1 MQLIFY
7 HTNDTQNTINK
18 TLTKIDEKEL
28 HLKASTD
35 INNPRLLLK
44 NNNLDHSINYMK
56 ILDRF
61 YLVDLK
67 FIRNNSLVI
76 LNCQLDVLETYK
88 DIILNSQAD
97 IIAKSSVSNIKQSDV
112 TQETITKIF
121 KSDTVIPNGSSIII
135 QTAGEPL
142 ENKGVQRW
150 LILRQLKTWA
160 LPMTQKRMPVFQ

>member
-7 HTNDTQNTINK
+7 HTDDSETTINK
-18 TLTKIDEKEL
+18 TLNKIEEKEL

-35 INNPRLLLK
+35 INRPRLLLK
-44 NNNLDHSINYMK
+44 NNNLDHGINYMK
-56 ILDRF
+56 MLDRF
-61 YLVDLK
+61 YFVDLN

-97 IIAKSSVSNIKQSDV
+97 IIEKSNVSNTKQSDV
-112 TQETITKIF
+112 TQETITKIY

-135 QTAGEPL
+135 QTSGEPL
-142 ENKGVQRW
+142 ENKGEQRW
-150 LILRQLKTWA
+150 
-160 LPMTQKRMPVFQ
+160 

>member
-1 MQLIFY
+1 MLLLFLLYGGKMKLIFY
-7 HTNDTQNTINK
+7 HTNDSLNTINK
-18 TLTKIDEKEL
+18 SLTEINEKDL

-35 INNPRLLLK
+35 ISNPQLLLK
-44 NNNLDHSINYMK
+44 NNDFNPNINYMK
-56 ILDRF
+56 MLNRY

-88 DIILNSQAD
+88 DTILNSQAD
-97 IIAKSSVSNIKQSDV
+97 IIEKSNVSNVKQGDV

-135 QTAGEPL
+135 QTSGEPL
-142 ENKGVQRW
+142 ENKGEQRW
-150 LILRQLKTWA
+150 
-160 LPMTQKRMPVFQ
+160 

>member
-7 HTNDTQNTINK
+7 HTDDSETTINK
-18 TLTKIDEKEL
+18 TLNKIEEKEL

-56 ILDRF
+56 MLDRF
-61 YLVDLK
+61 YFVDLN

-97 IIAKSSVSNIKQSDV
+97 IIEKSNVSNTKQSDV
-112 TQETITKIF
+112 TQETITKIY

-135 QTAGEPL
+135 QTSGEPL
-142 ENKGVQRW
+142 ENKGEQRW
-150 LILRQLKTWA
+150 
-160 LPMTQKRMPVFQ
+160 

>member
-142 ENKGVQRW
+142 ENKGVQR
-150 LILRQLKTWA
+150 
-160 LPMTQKRMPVFQ
+160 